1 MEMRKLQPRHQ
12 PQLEEPWGDDDKV
25 PGTVGAIYD
34 WIIAYSIRPN
44 SVMALGVALA
54 VVGTIISRKV
64 KGPQDAAT
72 HLYLI
77 MLAPTGFGK
86 DDPLQCGKRLLTAY
100 KESLVGDDEWVSSQG
115 IWRSLK
121 RSPAC
126 CCFVDELGEQM
137 ALINDQKGNGF
148 VGMVFSSLKKCYNAW
163 SDVRTATKAGA
174 DSDIIRSP
182 APSVIGAG
190 TPESFFRALKS
201 KDLES
206 GFINRMVVL
215 PFEGNK
221 KPPEKIRTA
230 SPEPRKELLDRLRA
244 LPQLSGG
251 SMDEIVDS
259 PGSNKLPPPLLIG
272 WADDG
277 AIDVYLALSK
287 KLDAVQ
293 EGDDENR
300 RDLSQRVCE
309 NAIRI
314 ATIIAVGRGAT
325 AVSRRD
331 IEFAIDL
338 CERSFDAVV
347 NGVKRYMYEK
357 FEFPRFVEAVFR
369 TIGAAGGT
377 MTSRD
382 LKRCFRNN
390 QAWGNE
396 LDRAIAYLKEEERI
410 AYCSNL
416 GDSNRKS
423 PGYRI
428 INVD

>member
-1 MEMRKLQPRHQ
+1 M
-12 PQLEEPWGDDDKV
+12 
-25 PGTVGAIYD
+25 T
-34 WIIAYSIRPN
+34 
-44 SVMALGVALA
+44 
-54 VVGTIISRKV
+54 
-64 KGPQDAAT
+64 
-72 HLYLI
+72 
-77 MLAPTGFGK
+77 
-86 DDPLQCGKRLLTAY
+86 
-100 KESLVGDDEWVSSQG
+100 
-115 IWRSLK
+115 
-121 RSPAC
+121 
-126 CCFVDELGEQM
+126 
-137 ALINDQKGNGF
+137 
-148 VGMVFSSLKKCYNAW
+148 MVFSSLKKCYNAW

-230 SPEPRKELLDRLRA
+230 SPEPPKELLDRLRQ
-244 LPQLSGG
+244 LPQLHGV
-251 SMDEIVDS
+251 MDEIG
-259 PGSNKLPPPLLIG
+259 GSNKLPPPLPIG

-287 KLDAVQ
+287 KLDAIQ

-314 ATIIAVGRGAT
+314 ATIIAVGRGAS
-325 AVSRRD
+325 AVARRD

-347 NGVKRYMYEK
+347 NGVEK
-357 FEFPRFVEAVFR
+357 FMFELYQFPRLVERAFTMIDAVWPG
-369 TIGAAGGT
+369 ILLK
-377 MTSRD
+377 RD
-382 LKRCFRNN
+382 LKRAFRNN
-390 QAWGNE
+390 QSWGNE
-396 LDRAIAYLKEEERI
+396 LDRACKYLEEEERVE
-410 AYCSNL
+410 YFPNV
-416 GDSNRKS
+416 GDSNRRS
-423 PGYRI
+423 PGYRSI
-428 INVD
+428 RSEESKPSDNIRRV